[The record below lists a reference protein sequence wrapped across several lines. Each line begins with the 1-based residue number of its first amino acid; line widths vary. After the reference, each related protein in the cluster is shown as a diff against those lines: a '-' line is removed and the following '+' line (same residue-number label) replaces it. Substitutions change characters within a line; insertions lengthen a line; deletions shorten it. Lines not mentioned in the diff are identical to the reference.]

1 MIDDEIKN
9 YISLKQEGANW
20 DFKKEWYSENK
31 KADLLHDIICMSNNL
46 VNKDSYIIIGVDEE
60 RDYNLVDVTKDINR
74 KNTQN
79 IVDFIKDKKFAGE
92 IRPIVYVKTI
102 EIKEVPID
110 VIVIKNGY
118 ETPYYLVEKYQS
130 VNANNIYTRI
140 MDTNTPKNRSADI
153 QKIEYLWKKRFR
165 LIESPLERVKYYLK
179 YKKDWINSPDCSI
192 SFKQYYKYFPEFVIE
207 HVSAEEDRNG
217 YEYYLFNQYDSTPH
231 WYDINI
237 YYHQTLLASFGGA
250 ELDGG
255 RYFTSTPL
263 TSVIQLGNYHNWDI
277 VYKYFII
284 DTLQYIIHQF
294 YYEPDGD
301 EETYSH
307 NKFEEC
313 ILIFKSFNEKDE
325 FEKFVVDNWKKK
337 DKYERNIYMPY
348 FPEIEGYNME
358 TIKKEYKDVQILK
371 NMLKEFRKKV
381 DC

>member
-1 MIDDEIKN
+1 MINDKIKN
-9 YISLKQEGANW
+9 YISLKQEGSNW
-20 DFKKEWYSENK
+20 DYKKEWYSENK

-60 RDYNLVDVTKDINR
+60 NDYNLVDLTQDVNR

-79 IVDFIKDKKFAGE
+79 IVDFIKDKKFAGG

-102 EIKEVPID
+102 KIKEVPID

-179 YKKDWINSPDCSI
+179 NKKNWVYSPGYSI
-192 SFKQYYKYFPEFVIE
+192 SFKQYYRYFPEFIIE
-207 HVSAEEDRNG
+207 RVSAEEDRNG

-250 ELDGG
+250 GLDGG

-263 TSVIQLGNYHNWDI
+263 TSRIQLGNYHNCNI
-277 VYKYFII
+277 VYKYFVI
-284 DTLQYIIHQF
+284 DTLQYIIHEF

-307 NKFEEC
+307 NNFEEC
-313 ILIFKSFNEKDE
+313 ILIFKSCNEKNE
-325 FEKFVVDNWKKK
+325 FEKFVVNNWNKKN
-337 DKYERNIYMPY
+337 KYERNIFMPY
-348 FPEIEGYNME
+348 FTEIEGYNME
-358 TIKKEYKDVQILK
+358 VIKKEYKDVQILK
-371 NMLKEFRKKV
+371 NMLEEFRKN
-381 DC
+381 D